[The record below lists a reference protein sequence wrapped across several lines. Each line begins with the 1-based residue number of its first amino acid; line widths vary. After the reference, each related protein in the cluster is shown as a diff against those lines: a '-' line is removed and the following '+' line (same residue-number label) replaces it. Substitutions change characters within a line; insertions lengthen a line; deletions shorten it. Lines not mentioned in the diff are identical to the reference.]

1 MGDLS
6 DQDVI
11 GLFNPIF
18 DQFAHVDRLTAEPPL
33 LAHYTS
39 IKAIENI
46 LSTDEI
52 WFSNPLFMND
62 LQEMRFGLNQG
73 SRLFSDAE
81 LLKKAVGTDA
91 RAAILQHAFSQYFQN
106 FDGQDAFDTY
116 VFCLSEHDRSNM
128 DGLLS
133 MWRGYGQHGSGA
145 ALVFDTAKLTMVP
158 ESRLLIAKVSYG
170 SDEDRSLQLRE
181 LLNRWARISEETA
194 LPDDKLHLAAHCAFS
209 AIKAFA
215 LTTKHRGFSEEAEW
229 RVMYYPERDRAGA
242 LKDFLGYYI
251 GDRGV
256 EPKLKYPIDYIANV
270 SAPDL
275 GLDRL
280 LHKIILGPSISS
292 PLAKRSVQRM
302 LEKIKKKNLV
312 ERLHSSGIPLR
323 PLGPTT
329 F

>member
-1 MGDLS
+1 MCDLS

-18 DQFAHVDRLTAEPPL
+18 AQFAHVDRLTGEPPL

-39 IKAIENI
+39 IRVIESI

-73 SRLFSDAE
+73 SRLFSNAE

-91 RAAILQHAFSQYFQN
+91 RVAILQHAFSQYFQN

-116 VFCLSEHDRSNM
+116 VFCLSEHNRSNT

-133 MWRGYGQHGSGA
+133 MWRGYGQHGNGA

-158 ESRLLIAKVSYG
+158 ESPLLIAKVSYG
-170 SDEDRSLQLRE
+170 SDDDRLSQLRE
-181 LLNRWARISEETA
+181 LLNQWAQISEEAA
-194 LPDDKLHLAAHCAFS
+194 LPDDKLYLSASCAFS

-215 LTTKHRGFSEEAEW
+215 LTTKHQGFSEEAEW
-229 RVMYYPERDRAGA
+229 RVIYHPERDRAGA
-242 LKDFLGYYI
+242 
-251 GDRGV
+251 
-256 EPKLKYPIDYIANV
+256 
-270 SAPDL
+270 
-275 GLDRL
+275 
-280 LHKIILGPSISS
+280 
-292 PLAKRSVQRM
+292 
-302 LEKIKKKNLV
+302 
-312 ERLHSSGIPLR
+312 
-323 PLGPTT
+323 
-329 F
+329 